1 MNFNF
6 DKNLKIEI
14 IEEAIKKN
22 EIDLYR
28 AIVMGGYIVEDFDPE
43 DFEPDTE
50 IVTDVEIQRLLG
62 KRDKFV
68 LKLEE
73 LKS

>member
-1 MNFNF
+1 
-6 DKNLKIEI
+6 
-14 IEEAIKKN
+14 
-22 EIDLYR
+22 
-28 AIVMGGYIVEDFDPE
+28 MGGYIVEDFDPE

-50 IVTDVEIQRLLG
+50 TVTDVEIQRLLG

>member
-14 IEEAIKKN
+14 IEEAIRKN

-28 AIVMGGYIVEDFDPE
+28 AIVLGGHIVEDFEPE
-43 DFEPDTE
+43 DFEADTE
-50 IVTDVEIQRLLG
+50 VVSDVEIQRLLD
-62 KRDKFV
+62 KRDKFI

>member
-50 IVTDVEIQRLLG
+50 TVTDVEIQRLLG

>member
-28 AIVMGGYIVEDFDPE
+28 AIVLGGYIAEDFQSE
-43 DFEPDTE
+43 AFEPDTE
-50 IVTDVEIQRLLG
+50 STTDVEIQRLLN
-62 KRDKFV
+62 KRDQFI